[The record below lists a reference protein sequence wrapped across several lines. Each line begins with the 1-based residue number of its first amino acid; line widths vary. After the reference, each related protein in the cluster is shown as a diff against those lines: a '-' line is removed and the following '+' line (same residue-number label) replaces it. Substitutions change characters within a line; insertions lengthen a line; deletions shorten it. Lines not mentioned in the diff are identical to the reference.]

1 MDAADVE
8 LIARET
14 VYDGCFAMERL
25 RLRHHRFDGG
35 WTGPVVREI
44 FLRGPAVA
52 VLPYD
57 PVNDEVVMIEQFRVG
72 AYAAGRPPWVVEI
85 VAGIVEPGE
94 TDTDV
99 ARRETAEEIGVPAT
113 DLERLF
119 TYMPSPGALV
129 ETVTMFV
136 GRVDAGA
143 APIAAGLADE
153 NEDIRVSRWP
163 VPEALGLLRE
173 GRIDTAITLIGLQWL
188 ALNHA
193 DLRRRWNG

>member
-14 VYDGCFAMERL
+14 VYDGHFAMERL
-25 RLRHHRFDGG
+25 RLRHRRFDGG
-35 WTGPVVREI
+35 WTAPMEREI

-57 PVNDEVVMIEQFRVG
+57 PVRDEVVLIEQFRVG
-72 AYAAGRPPWVVEI
+72 AYAAGRPPWVAEI
-85 VAGIVEPGE
+85 VAGIVEQGE
-94 TDTDV
+94 TEIDV
-99 ARRETAEEIGVPAT
+99 AQRETLEETGLAVK

-136 GRVDAGA
+136 GRVDAAA
-143 APIAAGLADE
+143 APITAGLAHE
-153 NEDIRVSRWP
+153 NEDIRVSRRS
-163 VPEALGLLRE
+163 VSDAVGLVND
-173 GRIDTAITLIGLQWL
+173 GRIDTAITLIALQWL
-188 ALNHA
+188 ALNRA
-193 DLRRRWNG
+193 DLRRRWHG

>member
-8 LIARET
+8 LIAREK
-14 VYDGCFAMERL
+14 VYDGHFAMERL
-25 RLRHHRFDGG
+25 RLRHRRFDGG
-35 WTGPVVREI
+35 WTAPMEREI

-57 PVNDEVVMIEQFRVG
+57 PVRDEVVLIEQFRVG
-72 AYAAGRPPWVVEI
+72 AYAAGRPPWVAEI

-94 TDTDV
+94 ADIDV
-99 ARRETAEEIGVPAT
+99 ARRETLEETGLAAR

-136 GRVDAGA
+136 GRVDAQA
-143 APIAAGLADE
+143 APVTAGLAHE
-153 NEDIRVSRWP
+153 NEDIRVSRRP
-163 VPEALGLLRE
+163 VADALGLLTD